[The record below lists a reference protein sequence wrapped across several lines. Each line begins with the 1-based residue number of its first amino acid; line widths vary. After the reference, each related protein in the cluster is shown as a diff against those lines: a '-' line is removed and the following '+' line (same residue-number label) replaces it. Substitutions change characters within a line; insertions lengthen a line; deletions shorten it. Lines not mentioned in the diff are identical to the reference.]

1 MLAYAKKRGKKNKL
15 KPEQETEED
24 IEMRMAKEERQRKIN
39 ENKRAY
45 KNKLA
50 QKKRAYIE
58 GNECKDT
65 GPASDK
71 CRAVRRSGVFLGRN
85 RSLIDAG
92 MDSYMMMEHVGHGGD
107 IPAFSVNTESHF
119 LVDVIN
125 SIFKTIGDI

>member
-50 QKKRAYIE
+50 QKD
-58 GNECKDT
+58 N
-65 GPASDK
+65 ASLAKSRSD
-71 CRAVRRSGVFLGRN
+71 RRGF
-85 RSLIDAG
+85 
-92 MDSYMMMEHVGHGGD
+92 SYDGSSF
-107 IPAFSVNTESHF
+107 ILP
-119 LVDVIN
+119 
-125 SIFKTIGDI
+125 